1 MKKKIESQ
9 LYRLGEEE
17 CKNGSEL
24 SNLGDQ
30 ISDNTISHINE
41 YKERNRLERQ
51 KAEAKLNF
59 IS

>member
-1 MKKKIESQ
+1 MQ
-9 LYRLGEEE
+9 
-17 CKNGSEL
+17 NGSEL

>member
-1 MKKKIESQ
+1 MQ
-9 LYRLGEEE
+9 
-17 CKNGSEL
+17 NGSEL

-41 YKERNRLERQ
+41 YKKRNRLEGQ

>member
-9 LYRLGEEE
+9 LYVDWVRGTQ
-17 CKNGSEL
+17 NGSEL

-41 YKERNRLERQ
+41 YKKRNRLEGQ